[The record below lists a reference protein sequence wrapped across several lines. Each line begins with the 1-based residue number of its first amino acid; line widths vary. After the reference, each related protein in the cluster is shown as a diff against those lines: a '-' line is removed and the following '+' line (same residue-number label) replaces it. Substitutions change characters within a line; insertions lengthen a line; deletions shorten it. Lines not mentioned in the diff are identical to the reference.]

1 MVGEEHASGPCSGAS
16 LTALLTTLLKVR
28 RGGLISGHDYQFQS
42 QAMGR
47 RATLRVPC
55 ERCHSKPAG
64 WDAGPRAWALRRS
77 SPPAVLSTMAA
88 CGAAGRRPVPQD
100 VAHNEPLGTA

>member
-1 MVGEEHASGPCSGAS
+1 MGLARGLS

-55 ERCHSKPAG
+55 EWCHSKPAG

-88 CGAAGRRPVPQD
+88 CSTAACAPGCC
-100 VAHNEPLGTA
+100 A

>member
-1 MVGEEHASGPCSGAS
+1 MGLARGLS

-55 ERCHSKPAG
+55 EWCHSKPTGRLGRGASG
-64 WDAGPRAWALRRS
+64 LGAPEELAPRRS
-77 SPPAVLSTMAA
+77 EHNGRMWH
-88 CGAAGRRPVPQD
+88 CAGRRPVPQD
-100 VAHNEPLGTA
+100 VAHNEPLGIA